1 MSRCTP
7 SPGAVRRSL
16 RGWAAGLAA
25 LALLACGDGAGPE
38 SGFTLAVR
46 VHLLEESTVVS
57 LDATLTDDEVF
68 MLIAGVNDVWAQAD
82 ITWEIEAIVRE
93 RAQNGI
99 DYARALVGEIP
110 FSGSLIRS
118 VLPTDRLLRG
128 GWNVFL
134 VRDLGGF
141 IGGIY
146 LVDVPAAV
154 AAELDPEGVR
164 DLRDAAPRILAHE
177 LGHSLGLPHV
187 PCTEVG
193 NLMAPGCP
201 AQDRTRLEADQA
213 EQARAQA
220 RTGRPLGS

>member
-1 MSRCTP
+1 
-7 SPGAVRRSL
+7 
-16 RGWAAGLAA
+16 
-25 LALLACGDGAGPE
+25 
-38 SGFTLAVR
+38 

-128 GWNVFL
+128 GC
-134 VRDLGGF
+134 
-141 IGGIY
+141 
-146 LVDVPAAV
+146 P
-154 AAELDPEGVR
+154 
-164 DLRDAAPRILAHE
+164 LRWPPSWTPKVCAICGTPLRGSWRTSWGTPWA
-177 LGHSLGLPHV
+177 
-187 PCTEVG
+187 
-193 NLMAPGCP
+193 CP
-201 AQDRTRLEADQA
+201 TSH
-213 EQARAQA
+213 AR
-220 RTGRPLGS
+220 R